1 VDVEVDAAQ
10 GGDLVGAGAVGL
22 DDAAGG
28 QDLLRRWLAG
38 VGARTDRDHTLTLAG
53 AGDIGGPARI
63 VLAGRVSDGSSFRL
77 SRRHLGVRRLADMLI
92 DAVRSLWAEP
102 RVPAPPPWTW
112 RDRMLV
118 LALATGALLEALL
131 RDDLVWRTSAVVIG
145 VGLLLL
151 APWRR
156 TRPLLVVAVVFGSI
170 GTYDM
175 VAVLAG
181 VDPELTMLWIQAWI
195 LLLPYA
201 LLRWG
206 SGRQIVIGVAIL
218 LIFLAIDPGRTGWG
232 DLLLG
237 LVFFAFSAT
246 LGTAARYRATSRVRE
261 LDQVRLRE
269 REQLARELHD
279 TVAHH
284 VSAIAIQAQA
294 GRAVAA
300 TSPEGPPDAL
310 AVIETAASRTLREMR
325 AMVGMLRDGEDAEW
339 LPSRG
344 SPTSHAW
351 PATPASG
358 PDGRAA
364 HRRPRRGE
372 PNGRGGDLPP
382 GAGVGHE
389 RDAPRPQRH
398 QDRRA
403 GVRRR

>member
-1 VDVEVDAAQ
+1 
-10 GGDLVGAGAVGL
+10 
-22 DDAAGG
+22 
-28 QDLLRRWLAG
+28 
-38 VGARTDRDHTLTLAG
+38 
-53 AGDIGGPARI
+53 
-63 VLAGRVSDGSSFRL
+63 
-77 SRRHLGVRRLADMLI
+77 MLI
-92 DAVRSLWAEP
+92 DAVRSLWNEP

-118 LALATGALLEALL
+118 LALATGALLEGLL
-131 RDDLVWRTSAVVIG
+131 RDDLVWRTSALVIG

-156 TRPLLVVAVVFGSI
+156 TRPLLVVALVFGSI
-170 GTYDM
+170 GTYDT

-181 VDPELTMLWIQAWI
+181 VDPEFTALWITAWV

-206 SGRQIVIGVAIL
+206 SGREIVTGAAIL
-218 LIFLAIDPGRTGWG
+218 LTFLAIAHGPGRTGWG

-237 LVFFAFSAT
+237 LAFFALSAT

-300 TSPEGPPDAL
+300 TSPDRAVDAL

-325 AMVGMLRDGEDAEW
+325 AMVGMLRDGEDADLAPQPGLADIERLARDTGEW
-339 LPSRG
+339 PRVHVQLTG
-344 SPTSHAW
+344 ELDEVSPTVAAATFRLAQESVTNALRHA
-351 PATPASG
+351 
-358 PDGRAA
+358 
-364 HRRPRRGE
+364 
-372 PNGRGGDLPP
+372 
-382 GAGVGHE
+382 
-389 RDAPRPQRH
+389 RDATRIEVHVRGDGGVLRLTVIDDGDAVAP
-398 QDRRA
+398 DRVSWGYGIVGMTERATLLGGTLSAGPVPERGWSVEAVLPRA
-403 GVRRR
+403 GAAS

>member
-1 VDVEVDAAQ
+1 
-10 GGDLVGAGAVGL
+10 
-22 DDAAGG
+22 
-28 QDLLRRWLAG
+28 
-38 VGARTDRDHTLTLAG
+38 
-53 AGDIGGPARI
+53 
-63 VLAGRVSDGSSFRL
+63 
-77 SRRHLGVRRLADMLI
+77 MLI

-131 RDDLVWRTSAVVIG
+131 RDELVWRTSAVVIN

-156 TRPLLVVAVVFGSI
+156 TRPLLVVAVAFGSI
-170 GTYDM
+170 ATYDT

-206 SGRQIVIGVAIL
+206 SGRQIVIGAVIL
-218 LIFLAIDPGRTGWG
+218 LLFLAIIPGRTGWG
-232 DLLLG
+232 DLALG

-246 LGTAARYRATSRVRE
+246 LGTAARYRATSRLRE

-300 TSPEGPPDAL
+300 TSPDRAVEAL

-325 AMVGMLRDGEDAEW
+325 AMVGMLRDGEDAELAPQPGVADITRLARDTGEW
-339 LPSRG
+339 PRVDVHLTG
-344 SPTSHAW
+344 DLDEVSPTVAAATFRLAQESVTNAIRHARN
-351 PATPASG
+351 ATRIDVRVCGDGEVLRLSVVDDGDAVASDRISWGYGIVGMTERASLLGGRLSAG
-358 PDGRAA
+358 PGPERGWSVQAVLPRA
-364 HRRPRRGE
+364 
-372 PNGRGGDLPP
+372 
-382 GAGVGHE
+382 GAG
-389 RDAPRPQRH
+389 A
-398 QDRRA
+398 
-403 GVRRR
+403 

>member
-1 VDVEVDAAQ
+1 M
-10 GGDLVGAGAVGL
+10 
-22 DDAAGG
+22 
-28 QDLLRRWLAG
+28 
-38 VGARTDRDHTLTLAG
+38 LT
-53 AGDIGGPARI
+53 
-63 VLAGRVSDGSSFRL
+63 
-77 SRRHLGVRRLADMLI
+77 

-118 LALATGALLEALL
+118 LVLAIGALLEVLL

-156 TRPLLVVAVVFGSI
+156 TRPLLVVAFVLGLI
-170 GTYDM
+170 TTYDM

-181 VDPELTMLWIQAWI
+181 VDPELTTLWITAWV

-206 SGRQIVIGVAIL
+206 SGREIVIGAPILLAFVAIGG
-218 LIFLAIDPGRTGWG
+218 GRSGWG
-232 DLLLG
+232 DLALG
-237 LVFFAFSAT
+237 LVFFALSAT

-284 VSAIAIQAQA
+284 VSAIAVQAQA

-300 TSPEGPPDAL
+300 TSPDRAVDAL
-310 AVIETAASRTLREMR
+310 AVIEAAASRTLREMR
-325 AMVGMLRDGEDAEW
+325 AMVGMLRDGEDADLAPQPGLADIARLGRDTGGW
-339 LPSRG
+339 PRVDVQLTG
-344 SPTSHAW
+344 DLDDVSPTVAAATFRLAQESVTNALRHARD
-351 PATPASG
+351 ATRVDVRVSGDGEVLRLTVVDDGEAIASDRISWGYGIVGMTERANLLGGSLTAG
-358 PDGRAA
+358 PGPERGWSVDAVLPRA
-364 HRRPRRGE
+364 
-372 PNGRGGDLPP
+372 
-382 GAGVGHE
+382 GAG
-389 RDAPRPQRH
+389 A
-398 QDRRA
+398 
-403 GVRRR
+403 